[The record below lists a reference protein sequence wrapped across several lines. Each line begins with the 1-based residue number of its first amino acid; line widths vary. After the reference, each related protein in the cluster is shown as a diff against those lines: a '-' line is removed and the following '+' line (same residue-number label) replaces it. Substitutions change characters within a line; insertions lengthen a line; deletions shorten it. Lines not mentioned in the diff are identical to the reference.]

1 MILYLVAK
9 KELSNI
15 IIELWE
21 IEPIG
26 MIDFLLLKLK
36 RWLLIIVCVSVCVCV
51 YERKREKLI
60 CWIDKGSWPT
70 FSFGER
76 VGMKSS
82 QEVLSPGRYASLSK
96 PAQIWL
102 RRFSCFLLPHKGMEA
117 DFNEPWRFKRL
128 SHVLFLTPCSFIL
141 FDSKQGNWAASF
153 LLPCC
158 FGLNRK
164 ERNEAGNIDCL

>member
-1 MILYLVAK
+1 MSAK
-9 KELSNI
+9 LFPSGAFRGECVVFSNFQRLPACLG
-15 IIELWE
+15 LWPLPPPV
-21 IEPIG
+21 I
-26 MIDFLLLKLK
+26 
-36 RWLLIIVCVSVCVCV
+36 CVCV